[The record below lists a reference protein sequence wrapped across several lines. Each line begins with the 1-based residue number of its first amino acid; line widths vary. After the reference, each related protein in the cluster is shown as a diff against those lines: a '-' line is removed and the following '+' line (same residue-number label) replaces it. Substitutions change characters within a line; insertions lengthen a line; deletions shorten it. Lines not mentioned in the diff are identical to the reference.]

1 MPPLAGVFPILAT
14 TFRED
19 GAVDLDSQLRLVRH
33 LLEAG
38 AHGLGLF
45 GNASEGY
52 ALTAAERR
60 EILQAVV
67 REVDGRVPLVVSSG
81 HTGTDAAVELSR
93 QAEDMGASGLMVL
106 PPYLMKTDGEGLLH
120 YYSRIGRAVK
130 IPVMVQDAPL
140 MTQVAM
146 PPPLLARMVSE
157 TPNVCYAKVEA
168 PPTATKTTSVI
179 KASGGAMTVF
189 GGLNGLFL
197 IEEMLRGAR
206 GVMPGSDLTAQFVA
220 IWDAVESGRL
230 NEAWRVFTQ
239 ALPLIRFELQP
250 GLGVSA
256 MKHNLVARGVIESS
270 YVRHPT
276 SALTSES
283 LAELEFLRRWVA
295 AEPEATV
302 DA

>member
-1 MPPLAGVFPILAT
+1 MPQLAGVFPILAT

-19 GAVDLDSQLRLVRH
+19 GALDLDSQIRLVRY
-33 LLEAG
+33 LLAAG
-38 AHGLGLF
+38 AHGFGLF

-52 ALTAAERR
+52 TLTAAERR

-81 HTGTDAAVELSR
+81 HTGTAAAVELGR

-106 PPYLMKTDGEGLLH
+106 PPYLLKTDGEGLLH
-120 YYSRIGRAVK
+120 YYNETGRAVK

-146 PPPLLARMVSE
+146 PPALLARMVNE

-168 PPTATKTTSVI
+168 PPTATKTTAVV

-189 GGLNGLFL
+189 GGLNGLFM
-197 IEEMLRGAR
+197 IEEMQRGAR

-220 IWDAVESGRL
+220 IWNAVESGRL
-230 NEAWRVFTQ
+230 HDAWRVFTQ

-256 MKHNLVARGVIESS
+256 MKHNLVARGVIDSAF
-270 YVRHPT
+270 VRHPT
-276 SALTSES
+276 SSLTSES
-283 LAELEFLRRWVA
+283 LAELEFLRTWVA
-295 AEPEATV
+295 AEPQMAV